1 MINNIIPSD
10 NTISI
15 RTIVIVLNE
24 TLVVLSAKPA
34 TKGCI
39 IIDSTE
45 ARESV
50 IPTCVLSKPLDLRYT
65 FANPKTKH

>member
-1 MINNIIPSD
+1 MNKITPSD

-15 RTIVIVLNE
+15 RVKVIALNE

-39 IIDSTE
+39 TMDSTE

-50 IPTCVLSKPLDLRYT
+50 IPTWVLSKPLDFRYI
-65 FANPKTKH
+65 FAYEKIKH